1 MIDCFIFFLMFELLR
16 LFQKV
21 SCVLR
26 SEHES
31 EFGATIGTLL
41 DDVHVEL

>member
-1 MIDCFIFFLMFELLR
+1 MVEVLG

-26 SEHES
+26 SEDES
-31 EFGATIGTLL
+31 EIGATIGTLL
-41 DDVHVEL
+41 DDVHFEL